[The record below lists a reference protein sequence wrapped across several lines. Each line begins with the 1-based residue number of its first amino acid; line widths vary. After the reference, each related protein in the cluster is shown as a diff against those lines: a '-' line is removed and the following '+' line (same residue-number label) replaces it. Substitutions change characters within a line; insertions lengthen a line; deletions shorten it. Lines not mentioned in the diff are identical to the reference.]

1 MPRVRAVLLVLVV
14 MAGLAAPVL
23 PASATSDPQ
32 YVTPQGE
39 TVKENA
45 HLARVQLTLRKKAH
59 MRYKIPFRTV
69 AGSAKPGRDYKTTK
83 GTVTIKKGAKSVSVW
98 IPLINDKVIEPT
110 EKFTV
115 KFKRTSRWYAL
126 TKNEVTITVL
136 DDEVVKKW
144 SGDITVHV
152 TQHEVQN
159 PTTIDEDWTFVAHLV
174 LKADQWGTS
183 WFPTSASSWT
193 LSGTHV
199 VRGGN
204 ADCPNTPDHM
214 DFQTTGAF
222 MANPLS
228 GYPATGQAQYW
239 MKSAAGTVPAV
250 MEAGPISADAT
261 SYSYWDYTH
270 TCTEHVSASDISVVF
285 QTHWRTSDPVKHPG
299 TFPLTMHKGEDPTL
313 TVNFTDTYSQQAG
326 WATHSRVTGT
336 LHGS

>member
-183 WFPTSASSWT
+183 WFPTSLVGGASVCVTYRQAPPST
-193 LSGTHV
+193 SL
-199 VRGGN
+199 
-204 ADCPNTPDHM
+204 P
-214 DFQTTGAF
+214 TGSARPCRHRRRASIACSRYRSTRD
-222 MANPLS
+222 MA
-228 GYPATGQAQYW
+228 
-239 MKSAAGTVPAV
+239 
-250 MEAGPISADAT
+250 
-261 SYSYWDYTH
+261 
-270 TCTEHVSASDISVVF
+270 
-285 QTHWRTSDPVKHPG
+285 
-299 TFPLTMHKGEDPTL
+299 
-313 TVNFTDTYSQQAG
+313 
-326 WATHSRVTGT
+326 
-336 LHGS
+336 